1 MHCWSL
7 MVLLWEIYHVFFN
20 RAAWVIRYSKSKAV
34 SRWGKSWWGSGIA
47 VAWTGPYANN
57 LLLTPDRRPHQHLI
71 TQCLQGRMLFL
82 MPNQQCQSTEGTNPL
97 KRKWWPVAPLR
108 CYSAL
113 EKKCCYQR
121 ARLSFREH
129 TVFLE
134 SLVRTSLNLLCR
146 LPIAIALA
154 LSGGVAIRYVY
165 LRFCGRALKAWLTW
179 RNI

>member
-1 MHCWSL
+1 M
-7 MVLLWEIYHVFFN
+7 I
-20 RAAWVIRYSKSKAV
+20 
-34 SRWGKSWWGSGIA
+34 
-47 VAWTGPYANN
+47 T
-57 LLLTPDRRPHQHLI
+57 RR
-71 TQCLQGRMLFL
+71 
-82 MPNQQCQSTEGTNPL
+82 
-97 KRKWWPVAPLR
+97 PLR

-146 LPIAIALA
+146 LLIAIALA

-165 LRFCGRALKAWLTW
+165 LRFCGRALKA
-179 RNI
+179 